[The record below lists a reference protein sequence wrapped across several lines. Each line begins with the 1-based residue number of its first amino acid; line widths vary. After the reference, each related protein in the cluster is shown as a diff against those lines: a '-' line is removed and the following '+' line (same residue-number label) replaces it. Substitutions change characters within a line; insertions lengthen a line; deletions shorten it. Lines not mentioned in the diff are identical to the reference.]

1 MIIMKNNFL
10 KIGLTGLFITFILN
24 IILILSTDISIASMI
39 AFYIVWI
46 VFISIGIGQGLT
58 KKHKETA

>member
-1 MIIMKNNFL
+1 MKNNFL
-10 KIGLTGLFITFILN
+10 KIGLTGLFITFIIN
-24 IILILSTDISIASMI
+24 VILILSTDITIASMM

-46 VFISIGIGQGLT
+46 VFIFIGIGQSLT